1 MKGFYKVCGGIG
13 VVCWSILCLGA
24 ALGYVTIDVGDYCVA
39 TGTLAYMSLVI
50 FVKGVY

>member
-24 ALGYVTIDVGDYCVA
+24 ALGYVTVDVADYCVA
-39 TGTLAYMSLVI
+39 TGILGFMSLVI
-50 FVKGVY
+50 FVKGFY

>member
-1 MKGFYKVCGGIG
+1 MKDFCKVCGGIG

-24 ALGYVTIDVGDYCVA
+24 ALGFMTVDVTDYCLA
-39 TGTLAYMSLVI
+39 TGTLGFMSLVI

>member
-24 ALGYVTIDVGDYCVA
+24 ALGFVTVDVTDYCLA
-39 TGTLAYMSLVI
+39 TGTLGFMSLVI
-50 FVKGVY
+50 FVKGFY